1 MSTPNS
7 SRRVNFSAIVGKL
20 AGNDDGRTLDVGRTR
35 LNRKGD
41 THFAAN
47 SRPYMVLL
55 WPTSVFTFYI
65 LASEFAR
72 FLQWISI
79 ATKGLKRQMKQ
90 HEVTVPQIGLIAGTR
105 AMLGAGIALLLS
117 EKLTVDQRRAIG
129 WTLVAVGAL
138 TTIPL
143 VLQLFSED
151 E

>member
-1 MSTPNS
+1 VRRRSRDGRSLRFDVSAPDRPRLTADIDERCDLLGQLRIA
-7 SRRVNFSAIVGKL
+7 RRV
-20 AGNDDGRTLDVGRTR
+20 
-35 LNRKGD
+35 
-41 THFAAN
+41 
-47 SRPYMVLL
+47 
-55 WPTSVFTFYI
+55 
-65 LASEFAR
+65 
-72 FLQWISI
+72 I
-79 ATKGLKRQMKQ
+79 ATRMKQ

-117 EKLTVDQRRAIG
+117 EKLSGEQRRAIG